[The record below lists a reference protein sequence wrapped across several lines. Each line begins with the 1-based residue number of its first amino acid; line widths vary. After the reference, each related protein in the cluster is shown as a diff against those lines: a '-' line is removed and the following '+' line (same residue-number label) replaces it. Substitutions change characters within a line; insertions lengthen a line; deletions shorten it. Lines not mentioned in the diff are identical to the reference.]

1 MRVEFRNVMFFE
13 PWGLLPYLH
22 PLLMPEDKDQNLDSL
37 FSLLVSLCQY
47 ALEWKRWRRAT
58 RWIKVLPSD
67 VANGLIAQG
76 KLEMLDWQVT
86 FDGQERGNNQ
96 LDHFPLV
103 TD

>member
-1 MRVEFRNVMFFE
+1 MEESYSM
-13 PWGLLPYLH
+13 
-22 PLLMPEDKDQNLDSL
+22 DK
-37 FSLLVSLCQY
+37 
-47 ALEWKRWRRAT
+47 A
-58 RWIKVLPSD
+58 SD